1 MKFPWIIFTLIS
13 EPDPCDISADLAFI
27 FPSGDI
33 GQDNFLRQNTA
44 IKTVA
49 KSFGI
54 SPRRSRASMVTFS
67 DSRASLV
74 ATLDAFSS
82 TNEFEESLSSLRYG
96 GGLGDLSVALKL
108 AEEKIFPKARER
120 VARIAV
126 VILDDKVNRNG
137 LWRDSVLSLRKAG
150 VRVLLVGVGSK
161 IDRASLRKLVHSDA
175 DVLIVDSF
183 IGLLKNSVG
192 LSKSTC
198 DAASK

>member
-1 MKFPWIIFTLIS
+1 
-13 EPDPCDISADLAFI
+13 
-27 FPSGDI
+27 
-33 GQDNFLRQNTA
+33 
-44 IKTVA
+44 
-49 KSFGI
+49 
-54 SPRRSRASMVTFS
+54 MVTFS

-74 ATLDAFSS
+74 ATFDAFSS

-161 IDRASLRKLVHSDA
+161 IDRASLRTLVHSDA
-175 DVLIVDSF
+175 DVFIVDSF

>member
-1 MKFPWIIFTLIS
+1 M
-13 EPDPCDISADLAFI
+13 
-27 FPSGDI
+27 
-33 GQDNFLRQNTA
+33 
-44 IKTVA
+44 
-49 KSFGI
+49 
-54 SPRRSRASMVTFS
+54 
-67 DSRASLV
+67 
-74 ATLDAFSS
+74 
-82 TNEFEESLSSLRYG
+82 SSLRYG

-161 IDRASLRKLVHSDA
+161 IDRASLRTLVHSDA
-175 DVLIVDSF
+175 DVFIVDSF